1 MAEGLF
7 SELFNAIDS
16 AKRGVANRF
25 NMLVDN
31 PREYA
36 AQIEERARDFRRA
49 QEAGIPGM
57 AAQITGRPVT
67 PEQQRAQQYAEQQMM
82 DVAMGFAG
90 PTAYHVSPKLFSK
103 FDPSKAGSGLGSLR
117 GEGTYLSATP
127 EASVGYAKQMQN
139 PTFYKVDL
147 PDKIAKDFLNWDK
160 PVPSNLYKKA
170 NEAAVKQFGSG
181 LDDISGSA
189 FYNSVVSN
197 FEKLGSKN
205 PVADASSW
213 FNAQGIKGMEYQTGK
228 AGERK
233 NYVVYDPSVL
243 TILEKGQKPF
253 TPLDYR
259 DPFAPTF

>member
-7 SELFNAIDS
+7 SELLNAIDRT
-16 AKRGVANRF
+16 KRGVSNRF

-36 AQIEERARDFRRA
+36 AQIEERARDFNRV
-49 QEAGIPGM
+49 QEAGMPGM
-57 AAQITGRPVT
+57 RAQMMGTPAT
-67 PEQQRAQQYAEQQMM
+67 PEQERARQYAQQQMM
-82 DVAMGFAG
+82 DVALGFAG
-90 PTAYHVSPKLFSK
+90 PTAYHVSPNLFSK
-103 FDPSKAGSGLGSLR
+103 FDPSKAGSGFGSLR
-117 GEGTYLSATP
+117 GQGTYLSASP
-127 EASVGYAKQMQN
+127 EASAGYAAKLEQ

-147 PDKIAKDFLNWDK
+147 PDKIAKDFLTWDK
-160 PVPSNLYKKA
+160 PVPGNLYKKA
-170 NEAAVKQFGSG
+170 NDAAIKQFGRG
-181 LDDISGSA
+181 LDDMSGDT

-197 FEKLGSKN
+197 FERLGSKN
-205 PVADASSW
+205 PTADASNW
-213 FNAQGIKGMEYQTGK
+213 LNTQGIKGMEYQTGK